1 MIAHYEKTGIHFA
14 YPENWS
20 VVDEQLDQW
29 PHGVSV
35 QSPNGAYWD
44 LRVFPAR
51 MGLSQVSEQALGAM
65 RGEYA
70 DLESEPVIEELF
82 DVEAVGY
89 NLDFFCM
96 DLLVT
101 SQIRSFHVG
110 DRTYL
115 LICQAENRDFDA
127 LRRVFDAITKSLLS
141 E

>member
-1 MIAHYEKTGIHFA
+1 MIAQYEKPGIRFA

-20 VVDEQLDQW
+20 VVDEQLDDW

-35 QSPNGAYWD
+35 QSPGGAYWD
-44 LRVFPAR
+44 LRVFPSR
-51 MGLSQVSEQALGAM
+51 IGLGQVSEQALDAM
-65 RGEYA
+65 QGEYA
-70 DLESEPVIEELF
+70 ELESEPVSEELF
-82 DVEAVGY
+82 DVPAVGY

-110 DRTYL
+110 NRTFL

-127 LRRVFDAITKSLLS
+127 LRLVFAAITKSLLS